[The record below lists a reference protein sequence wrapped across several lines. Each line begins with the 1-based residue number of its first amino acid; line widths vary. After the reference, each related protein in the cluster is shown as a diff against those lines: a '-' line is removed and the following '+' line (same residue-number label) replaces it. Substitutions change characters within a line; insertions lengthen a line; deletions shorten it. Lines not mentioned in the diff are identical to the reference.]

1 MADRIKG
8 ITVVIGGDTTGL
20 SKALSGVNKEISST
34 QKQLKDVERL
44 LKLDPGN
51 TELLAQKQRLLN
63 DAVDQTKT
71 KLNALQD
78 AEKQV
83 QQQFERGEVSQEQY
97 DSLKRE
103 IISTETELKKAEKAA
118 YDLQEQML
126 QSASEKA
133 LQEMEKAAAD
143 LDRQLEKVDGKDVR
157 DVSDAAKD
165 AAASIDKIDEKP
177 VEEVASAASDAK
189 SQLKGASNEAST
201 FSDVLSAGALVEGGK
216 ALIDTVASLADETQ
230 EYRKI
235 MGTLETSGAQAGYT
249 ADETAAAYAEL
260 YKVLGDDQTTVT
272 TVANL
277 QALNLGQS
285 DLLKMISLVTGA
297 WATYGDSIPIDGLA
311 ESVNETIRSGTV
323 TGTFADV
330 LNWGAKEGETFGV
343 MLKENTEANQEWN
356 DAVNEAVTAEDYF
369 NLALQ
374 DASSQQERANLVAQA
389 MANQGLA
396 ETSEAWLQNNED
408 IVAANESQNQ
418 FMENAALLSER
429 VSPAISAVKDGANQ
443 LFETLLQLSEGVAFE
458 QVAENIN
465 QFFTILESAILF
477 LADNQEVVVS
487 ALAAIAAGLA
497 AVKIQSFVT
506 ALMSVITGVQTATA
520 AFPAL
525 AGAITLLTNPVFL
538 VTTAVVALVALIA
551 TSGDE
556 IQAKLQE
563 LDNFL
568 QGIFAT
574 DWTETFGFLGEY
586 LNAFFANVKNIWD
599 SIKSIFD
606 GVIDFIRGVFT
617 GDWERAWKGITEI
630 FSGIVSGWVAIL
642 KAPVNGIIGLF
653 NGLVGAIN
661 SLIDGINSL
670 SFTNPFNGE
679 TVGFNF
685 NHFGTIPYL
694 AKGGIV
700 QSGSAIVGEAGP
712 ELLTVGPGGTRVQPL
727 TSSGSSA
734 AVATVTYPQI
744 LSAAQMIVSAIEN
757 SEIIIGDDVI
767 GRANAR
773 YQADRAIVTGGAF

>member
-63 DAVDQTKT
+63 DTVDQTKS
-71 KLNALQD
+71 KLNALRD

-83 QQQFERGEVSQEQY
+83 QEQFEKGEVSQQQY
-97 DSLKRE
+97 DGLKRE
-103 IISTETELKKAEKAA
+103 IIATEAELKNAEKAA
-118 YDLQEQML
+118 YDMQEQL
-126 QSASEKA
+126 IQSASEKA
-133 LQEMEKAAAD
+133 LQDLEGATVN
-143 LDRQLEKVDGKDVR
+143 LDRQLEKVDGQNLEDL
-157 DVSDAAKD
+157 SDAAKT
-165 AAASIDKIDEKP
+165 ASSAINKIDEKP
-177 VEEVASAASDAK
+177 VEDVAGAASDAK
-189 SQLKGASNEAST
+189 TQLEGASREAST
-201 FSDVLSAGALVEGGK
+201 FSDVLTASTIVEGAK
-216 ALIDTVASLADETQ
+216 SIIDTVSSLSDETQ

-235 MGTLETSGAQAGYT
+235 MGTLETSSSQAGYT

-260 YKVLGDDQTTVT
+260 YKVLGDDQTTAT

-277 QALNLGQS
+277 QALNLSQS
-285 DLLKMISLVTGA
+285 DLMQMVSLVTGA

-443 LFETLLQLSEGVAFE
+443 LFETLLQLSEGVDFE

>member
-20 SKALSGVNKEISST
+20 SKALSGVNKEIGST

-103 IISTETELKKAEKAA
+103 IISTETELRKAEKAA

-143 LDRQLEKVDGKDVR
+143 LDRQLGKVDGKDVR

-165 AAASIDKIDEKP
+165 AAAAIDKIDEKP

-189 SQLKGASNEAST
+189 SQLKGASNEASA

-235 MGTLETSGAQAGYT
+235 TGTLETSGAKAGYT
-249 ADETAAAYAEL
+249 ADETAAAYASL
-260 YKVLGDDQTTVT
+260 FKVLGDDQTTAT

-277 QALNLGQS
+277 QALKLGQS
-285 DLLKMISLVTGA
+285 DLLNMISLVTGA

-311 ESVNETIRSGTV
+311 ESVNETIRTGTV

-343 MLKENTEANQEWN
+343 MLKENTEANKEWN
-356 DAVNEAVTAEDYF
+356 DAVADAVTAEDYF

-389 MANQGLA
+389 MASQGLA
-396 ETSEAWLQNNED
+396 DTAEAWLQNNKD
-408 IVAANESQNQ
+408 IVAANESQND
-418 FMENAALLSER
+418 FMENAAMLSER
-429 VSPAISAVKDGANQ
+429 VSPVIESVKDGANQ
-443 LFETLLQLSEGVAFE
+443 LFETLLQLSEGVDFE
-458 QVAENIN
+458 QVADSVN
-465 QFFTILESAILF
+465 QFFTVLEEVILF
-477 LADNQEVVVS
+477 LSDNQEVVVS
-487 ALAAIAAGLA
+487 TLAAIAAGLA
-497 AVKIQSFVT
+497 AVKIQSFVD
-506 ALMSVITGVQTATA
+506 ALTSVITGVQTATA
-520 AFPAL
+520 AFPAF

-538 VTTAVVALVALIA
+538 VTAAVVALVTLIA
-551 TSGDE
+551 TSGDQ

-563 LDNFL
+563 LDEFL
-568 QGIFAT
+568 NGVFAT
-574 DWTETFGFLGEY
+574 DWTTVFGSVIGSE
-586 LNAFFANVKNIWD
+586 LNAFVANVQNMWTAI
-599 SIKSIFD
+599 SSVLNGI
-606 GVIDFIRGVFT
+606 IDFIRGVFT
-617 GDWERAWKGITEI
+617 GDWERAWNGVKEI
-630 FSGIVSGWVAIL
+630 FTGIFQSLVAIA
-642 KAPVNGIIGLF
+642 KAPLNAIIGLV
-653 NGLVGAIN
+653 NAVIG
-661 SLIDGINSL
+661 GINGMIGKLNSI
-670 SFTNPFNGE
+670 SIDVPDDVPVIGGTNF
-679 TVGFNF
+679 GFDIPSI
-685 NHFGTIPYL
+685 GTIPML
-694 AKGGIV
+694 ASGGTV
-700 QSGSAIVGEAGP
+700 LSGSAIVGEAGP

-727 TSSGSSA
+727 SGPASSPARSVPLVGEMNFYGYSA
-734 AVATVTYPQI
+734 KDGQ
-744 LSAAQMIVSAIEN
+744 AISRVVNREL
-757 SEIIIGDDVI
+757 
-767 GRANAR
+767 GRL
-773 YQADRAIVTGGAF
+773 YGG

>member
-103 IISTETELKKAEKAA
+103 IISTETELRKAEKAA
-118 YDLQEQML
+118 YDLQEQMM

-143 LDRQLEKVDGKDVR
+143 LDRQLGKVDGKDVR

-189 SQLKGASNEAST
+189 SQLKGASNEASA

-235 MGTLETSGAQAGYT
+235 TGTLETSGAKAGYT
-249 ADETAAAYAEL
+249 ADETAAAYASL
-260 YKVLGDDQTTVT
+260 FKVLGDDQTTAT

-277 QALNLGQS
+277 QALKLGQS
-285 DLLKMISLVTGA
+285 DLLNMISLVTGA

-311 ESVNETIRSGTV
+311 ESVNETIRTGTV

-343 MLKENTEANQEWN
+343 MLKENTEANKEWN
-356 DAVNEAVTAEDYF
+356 DAVADAVTAEDYF

-389 MANQGLA
+389 MASQGLA
-396 ETSEAWLQNNED
+396 DTAEAWLQNNED
-408 IVAANESQNQ
+408 IVAANESQND
-418 FMENAALLSER
+418 FMENAAMLSER
-429 VSPAISAVKDGANQ
+429 VAPVIESVKNGANQ
-443 LFETLLQLSEGVAFE
+443 LFETLLQLSEGVDFE
-458 QVAENIN
+458 QVAESVN
-465 QFFTILESAILF
+465 QFFTVLEEVILF

-497 AVKIQSFVT
+497 AVKIANFVT
-506 ALMSVITGVQTATA
+506 DMQNAISAATSLSSAIANISNVAPTLGSALG
-520 AFPAL
+520 
-525 AGAITLLTNPVFL
+525 LLTNPIFL
-538 VTTAVVALVALIA
+538 ITAAVVALVALIA
-551 TSGDE
+551 TSGDQ

-563 LDNFL
+563 LDAFL
-568 QGIFAT
+568 TGVFAT
-574 DWTETFGFLGEY
+574 DWTTVFGSVIGSV
-586 LNAFFANVKNIWD
+586 LNAFMANVQNLWSAI
-599 SIKSIFD
+599 SSVLNGI
-606 GVIDFIRGVFT
+606 IDFIRGVFT
-617 GDWERAWKGITEI
+617 GDWERAWQGITEI
-630 FSGIVSGWVAIL
+630 LQGVASGWVAVV
-642 KAPVNGIIGLF
+642 KAPLNAIIGLV
-653 NGLVGAIN
+653 NAVIG
-661 SLIDGINSL
+661 GINGMIGKLNGISIDVPDDVPVIGG
-670 SFTNPFNGE
+670 TNFGFDIPSIGTLPLLASGG
-679 TVGFNF
+679 TV
-685 NHFGTIPYL
+685 L
-694 AKGGIV
+694 
-700 QSGSAIVGEAGP
+700 SGSAIVGEAGP
-712 ELLTVGPGGTRVQPL
+712 ELLTVGPSGTRVQPL
-727 TSSGSSA
+727 SGPASSPARSVPLVGEMNFYGYSA
-734 AVATVTYPQI
+734 KDGQ
-744 LSAAQMIVSAIEN
+744 AISRVVDREL
-757 SEIIIGDDVI
+757 
-767 GRANAR
+767 GRL
-773 YQADRAIVTGGAF
+773 YGG

>member
-133 LQEMEKAAAD
+133 LQEMEKAAVD
-143 LDRQLEKVDGKDVR
+143 LDRQLGKVDGKDVR

-165 AAASIDKIDEKP
+165 AANAIDKIDEKP

-189 SQLKGASNEAST
+189 SQLKGASDEAST

-260 YKVLGDDQTTVT
+260 YKVLGDDQTTAT

-311 ESVNETIRSGTV
+311 ESVNETIRTGTV

-343 MLKENTEANQEWN
+343 MLKENTKANEDWN
-356 DAVNEAVTAEDYF
+356 NAVKEAVTAEDYF

-389 MANQGLA
+389 MASQGLA
-396 ETSEAWLQNNED
+396 DTAEAWLQNNED
-408 IVAANESQNQ
+408 IVAANESQND
-418 FMENAALLSER
+418 FMENAAMLSER
-429 VSPAISAVKDGANQ
+429 VAPGIAAVKDGANQ
-443 LFETLLQLSEGVAFE
+443 LFEALLQLTEGVDFE
-458 QVAENIN
+458 QVAESVN
-465 QFFTILESAILF
+465 QFFTVLEKVILF

-497 AVKIQSFVT
+497 AVKIQSFVA
-506 ALMSVITGVQTATA
+506 ALTSVITGVQTATA
-520 AFPAL
+520 AFPAF

-538 VTTAVVALVALIA
+538 VTAAVVALVALIA
-551 TSGDE
+551 TSGDQ

-563 LDNFL
+563 LDAFL
-568 QGIFAT
+568 TGVFAT
-574 DWTETFGFLGEY
+574 DWTTVFGPVIGSV
-586 LNAFFANVKNIWD
+586 LNAFVANVQNMWTAI
-599 SIKSIFD
+599 SSVLNGI
-606 GVIDFIRGVFT
+606 IDFIRGVFT
-617 GDWERAWKGITEI
+617 GDWERAWNGVKEI
-630 FSGIVSGWVAIL
+630 FTGIFQSLVAIA
-642 KAPVNGIIGLF
+642 KAPLNAIIGLV
-653 NGLVGAIN
+653 NAVIG
-661 SLIDGINSL
+661 GINGMIGKL
-670 SFTNPFNGE
+670 NGISIDVPDDVPVIGG
-679 TVGFNF
+679 TTFGFDIPSI
-685 NHFGTIPYL
+685 GTIPLL
-694 AKGGIV
+694 ASGGTV
-700 QSGSAIVGEAGP
+700 LSGSAIVGEAGP

-727 TSSGSSA
+727 SGPASSA
-734 AVATVTYPQI
+734 ASSVPFIKEMNFYGY
-744 LSAAQMIVSAIEN
+744 SAKDGQTIARIVNHEL
-757 SEIIIGDDVI
+757 
-767 GRANAR
+767 GRL
-773 YQADRAIVTGGAF
+773 YGG